1 MSSLFNIAAG
11 GSSSSDFY
19 SHEIGNS
26 LRFDEGNSARLFR
39 TPSSEGNRSTFTIS
53 MWVKRADLGQTT
65 RLFMAT
71 TNATNARYTI
81 LEFNSTDTIRF
92 YGGTEGTSA
101 LFNIQTNAQF
111 RDMSAWYHIVA
122 VMDTTQS
129 TSTNR
134 MKLYVNGTQITSLAT
149 STYGSQNAEYAIND
163 DIIHYVNFDGSSL
176 GSNYS
181 DLYIAEFNFI
191 DGQALNPT
199 SFGETKSGVWI
210 PKEYTGSYGTN
221 GFHLEFGDSSAI
233 GDDTSGNAN
242 DFTTTNLN
250 VFDVVPD
257 SPTNNFSVLNSQI
270 GKALSTYVDPRHG
283 NLEIDTTDGG
293 RGTTFSTMAMPTG
306 TGEKYYAEYR
316 YRADS
321 GHMRVGII
329 SVDQA
334 NDYLETN
341 NFDSPTTDNVS
352 YTSVTGKIAVNGGE
366 VEVVATYTV
375 GDVIGMAVD
384 LENGTIQFSKN
395 GSNVGSAVSQSFI
408 SSNEMLFAAGD
419 SSTSQDIRY
428 SANFGQDSTF
438 AGDETAATNA
448 DTNGIGAFHSS
459 VPSGFKALCAKN
471 LPEPTITPKNDD
483 IPEDYFNTVLYT
495 GDDST
500 SQAITGV
507 GFQPDWVWIKARNSS
522 SLSHGLLDSVR
533 GVNKSLFTNS
543 TTLENTGVVLPS
555 FDSDGFTVSDSG
567 GNWTNDSFNY
577 VSWNWLAGTAFSN
590 SAGAN
595 GATIASSGQVNTQA
609 GFAIISHTGTG
620 SAGTIAHGLGKKPAW
635 IMTKLRSDSGDGW
648 LIYHH
653 GLNKGVTPEQKYIVM
668 SSTSGIQDNSIIWND
683 TAPTTSVYSVG
694 TSNAVNGSTETYI
707 SYVFAEIEGYSK
719 FGFYEGNGNTD
730 GQYIYTGFRP
740 AMIIVKQTD
749 TSNRWIIF
757 DNKRGSQNESDT
769 TVINHNPLE
778 EKLELNPDDATEES
792 TSGTDCFDFYSNGFK
807 LRRSGDVYNG
817 NGHDYIYMAWAEIP
831 FKYANAR

>member
-1 MSSLFNIAAG
+1 MSGVFGASHLFFG
-11 GSSSSDFY
+11 GADTEFY
-19 SHEIGNS
+19 SYEIQNS
-26 LRFDEGNSARLFR
+26 LRFDEGNSARLSR
-39 TPSSEGNRSTFTIS
+39 TPSSEGDRQKFTIS

-71 TNATNARYTI
+71 TNASSARYTI

-101 LFNIQTNAQF
+101 LFNIQTNAKF

-122 VMDTTQS
+122 VMDTTQA
-129 TSTNR
+129 TSTDR
-134 MKLYVNGTQITSLAT
+134 MKLYVNGTQITSLLT

-221 GFHLEFGDSSAI
+221 GFRLEFGDSSAI

-242 DFTTTNLN
+242 DFTATNLN

-257 SPTNNFSVLNSQI
+257 SPTNNFSVLNPQI

-283 NLEIDTTDGG
+283 NLEIDTANSG

-321 GHMRVGII
+321 GLMRVGII

-352 YTSVTGKIAVNGGE
+352 YTSSTGKIAVNGGQ
-366 VEVVATYTV
+366 VEVVATYSA

-408 SSNEMLFAAGD
+408 SSNEMLFACGD
-419 SSTSQDIRY
+419 SSNSADIRY

-438 AGDETAATNA
+438 AGDETAATNTDA
-448 DTNGIGAFHSS
+448 NGIGEFHSA

-471 LPEPTITPKNDD
+471 LPEPTITPLDDD
-483 IPEDYFNTVLYT
+483 IPEDYFEANLWT
-495 GDDST
+495 GNGT
-500 SQAITGV
+500 SQSISSYEFA
-507 GFQPDWVWIKARNSS
+507 PDWVWIKERNSTS
-522 SLSHGLLDSVR
+522 SHYVVDTVR
-533 GVNKSLFTNS
+533 GNTLFLQTNS
-543 TTLENTGVVLPS
+543 TVGDTSNTVNVTS
-555 FDSDGFTVSDSG
+555 FDSNGFSLGTG
-567 GNWTNDSFNY
+567 GTTNENNKTY
-577 VSWNWLAGTAFSN
+577 VGWSWLAGTAFTN
-590 SAGAN
+590 D
-595 GATIASSGQVNTQA
+595 ASSTGVGTIDSTGQVNIEA

-635 IMTKLRSDSGDGW
+635 IMTKLRSDSGEGW

-653 GLNKGVTPEQKYIVM
+653 GLNGGVTPEQKYIVM

-694 TSNAVNGSTETYI
+694 TSNAVNGNTETYI

-719 FGFYEGNGNTD
+719 FGFYTGNGNAD
-730 GQYIYTGFRP
+730 GVYVYTGFRP
-740 AMIIVKQTD
+740 AFVIIKQ
-749 TSNRWIIF
+749 SSASGNNWNVH
-757 DNKRGSQNESDT
+757 DNKRDVDNVVDARLLPSSSNAET
-769 TVINHNPLE
+769 TF
-778 EKLELNPDDATEES
+778 
-792 TSGTDCFDFYSNGFK
+792 TSLDFVSNGFK
-807 LRRSGDVYNG
+807 LRNSGTAYNG
-817 NGHDYIYMAWAEIP
+817 SGSTYIYMAFAEIP
-831 FKYANAR
+831 FKYSNAR

>member
-1 MSSLFNIAAG
+1 L
-11 GSSSSDFY
+11 
-19 SHEIGNS
+19 
-26 LRFDEGNSARLFR
+26 
-39 TPSSEGNRSTFTIS
+39 
-53 MWVKRADLGQTT
+53 
-65 RLFMAT
+65 
-71 TNATNARYTI
+71 
-81 LEFNSTDTIRF
+81 
-92 YGGTEGTSA
+92 
-101 LFNIQTNAQF
+101 
-111 RDMSAWYHIVA
+111 
-122 VMDTTQS
+122 
-129 TSTNR
+129 
-134 MKLYVNGTQITSLAT
+134 T

-199 SFGETKSGVWI
+199 SFGETKSSVWI

-250 VFDVVPD
+250 AFDVVPD

-270 GKALSTYVDPRHG
+270 GRALSTYVDPRHG

-419 SSTSQDIRY
+419 SSTSADIRY

-448 DTNGIGAFHSS
+448 DTNGIGAFHSA

-483 IPEDYFNTVLYT
+483 IPEDYFEANIWS
-495 GDDST
+495 GNGS
-500 SQAITGV
+500 SQSISSYEFA
-507 GFQPDWVWIKARNSS
+507 PDWVWIKERSS
-522 SLSHGLLDSVR
+522 TSSHYVVDTVR
-533 GVNKSLFTNS
+533 GASLFMQTNS
-543 TTLENTGVVLPS
+543 TVGDTSSTVNLTS
-555 FDSDGFTVSDSG
+555 FDSDGFSLGDGGTTNQSG
-567 GNWTNDSFNY
+567 QDY
-577 VSWNWLAGTAFSN
+577 VGWAWLAGTAFSN
-590 SAGAN
+590 D
-595 GATIASSGQVNTQA
+595 ASSTGVGTIDSTGQVNTEA

-635 IMTKLRSDSGDGW
+635 IMTKLRSDDGDGW

-694 TSNAVNGSTETYI
+694 T
-707 SYVFAEIEGYSK
+707 
-719 FGFYEGNGNTD
+719 
-730 GQYIYTGFRP
+730 
-740 AMIIVKQTD
+740 
-749 TSNRWIIF
+749 
-757 DNKRGSQNESDT
+757 
-769 TVINHNPLE
+769 
-778 EKLELNPDDATEES
+778 
-792 TSGTDCFDFYSNGFK
+792 
-807 LRRSGDVYNG
+807 
-817 NGHDYIYMAWAEIP
+817 
-831 FKYANAR
+831 